1 MREWLLKKWDAW
13 VYYFA
18 YSTLRRMCTRNPGF
32 GYLMELQL
40 REYRKNN
47 PISTEVQRETEEF
60 FKLTYEIVED
70 LRTL

>member
-1 MREWLLKKWDAW
+1 MREWILKKWDSL

-18 YSTLRRMCTRNPGF
+18 HSTLRRMCERNQGF
-32 GYLMELQL
+32 AYLLELQL

-47 PISTEVQRETEEF
+47 PISSEVERETEEF
-60 FKLTYEIVED
+60 FKLTWEIAED